1 MQLDKENIKK
11 IVGIVSFAILLN
23 WGLKN
28 TDFLGRL
35 LGLLVGLILPFLIGG
50 ALAFIINVPMR
61 FLERTLFEKPYAR
74 RQKQPQKGKGK
85 QSTLQAAKKENP
97 PFWYRAKRPL
107 SLVLSLVL
115 VIGVMFIGMFL
126 IVPEIANSV
135 VTIANSLRSFP
146 EQLHSWSQKLMEWT
160 PQIALWL
167 EQLDLNLDSI
177 NWQQVLTEVASFLQ
191 NGAGNVL
198 STTVNV
204 AASIFNGVV
213 TAFLAIVFS
222 FYLLTNK
229 EKLGS
234 QIKQLL
240 YAVLKEEHAD
250 YIIRVGRMANKTFAN
265 FLSGQCVEAV
275 ILGSLFFVS
284 MSILQFPYALMIS
297 VLIGFTALIPVFGA
311 FIGCAVGA
319 FLILLVSP
327 IRAFWF
333 IVLFL
338 CLQQFEGNV
347 IYPKV
352 VGNSVGLPAM
362 WVLVAVTLGG
372 SMMGVV
378 GMLIY
383 IPLFSVLYSLIR
395 ETVWMRLHKR
405 GFPPRNTEPNRP
417 SEVRK
422 KRVSV

>member
-74 RQKQPQKGKGK
+74 RQKQQPQKGKGK

-234 QIKQLL
+234 QVKQLL

-405 GFPPRNTEPNRP
+405 GIPVEKYRTKP
-417 SEVRK
+417 SK
-422 KRVSV
+422 

>member
-146 EQLHSWSQKLMEWT
+146 EQLHSWSQRLMEWT

-383 IPLFSVLYSLIR
+383 IPLFSVFYSLIR

-405 GFPPRNTEPNRP
+405 GIPVEKYRTKP
-417 SEVRK
+417 SK
-422 KRVSV
+422 

>member
-85 QSTLQAAKKENP
+85 QSTLQAAKKKNP

-146 EQLHSWSQKLMEWT
+146 EQLHSWSQRLMEWT

-234 QIKQLL
+234 QVKQLL

-395 ETVWMRLHKR
+395 ETVWMRLQKR
-405 GFPPRNTEPNRP
+405 GIPVEKYRTKP
-417 SEVRK
+417 SK
-422 KRVSV
+422 

>member
-1 MQLDKENIKK
+1 M
-11 IVGIVSFAILLN
+11 
-23 WGLKN
+23 
-28 TDFLGRL
+28 
-35 LGLLVGLILPFLIGG
+35 
-50 ALAFIINVPMR
+50 
-61 FLERTLFEKPYAR
+61 
-74 RQKQPQKGKGK
+74 
-85 QSTLQAAKKENP
+85 
-97 PFWYRAKRPL
+97 
-107 SLVLSLVL
+107 
-115 VIGVMFIGMFL
+115 
-126 IVPEIANSV
+126 
-135 VTIANSLRSFP
+135 
-146 EQLHSWSQKLMEWT
+146 
-160 PQIALWL
+160 
-167 EQLDLNLDSI
+167 
-177 NWQQVLTEVASFLQ
+177 
-191 NGAGNVL
+191 
-198 STTVNV
+198 
-204 AASIFNGVV
+204 
-213 TAFLAIVFS
+213 
-222 FYLLTNK
+222 
-229 EKLGS
+229 
-234 QIKQLL
+234 

-338 CLQQFEGNV
+338 CLQQFEGNI

-395 ETVWMRLHKR
+395 ETVWMRLHKK
-405 GFPPRNTEPNRP
+405 GIPTEKYRTKP
-417 SEVRK
+417 SK
-422 KRVSV
+422 

>member
-115 VIGVMFIGMFL
+115 VIGVVFIGMVL

-338 CLQQFEGNV
+338 CLQQFEGNI

-383 IPLFSVLYSLIR
+383 IPLFSVIYSLIR
-395 ETVWMRLHKR
+395 ETVWMRLHKK
-405 GFPPRNTEPNRP
+405 GIPTEKYRTKL
-417 SEVRK
+417 SK
-422 KRVSV
+422 

>member
-213 TAFLAIVFS
+213 TAFLAIVF
-222 FYLLTNK
+222 
-229 EKLGS
+229 
-234 QIKQLL
+234 
-240 YAVLKEEHAD
+240 
-250 YIIRVGRMANKTFAN
+250 
-265 FLSGQCVEAV
+265 
-275 ILGSLFFVS
+275 
-284 MSILQFPYALMIS
+284 
-297 VLIGFTALIPVFGA
+297 
-311 FIGCAVGA
+311 
-319 FLILLVSP
+319 
-327 IRAFWF
+327 
-333 IVLFL
+333 
-338 CLQQFEGNV
+338 
-347 IYPKV
+347 
-352 VGNSVGLPAM
+352 
-362 WVLVAVTLGG
+362 
-372 SMMGVV
+372 
-378 GMLIY
+378 
-383 IPLFSVLYSLIR
+383 
-395 ETVWMRLHKR
+395 
-405 GFPPRNTEPNRP
+405 
-417 SEVRK
+417 
-422 KRVSV
+422 

>member
-319 FLILLVSP
+319 ILILLVSP

-395 ETVWMRLHKR
+395 ETVWMRLHKK
-405 GFPPRNTEPNRP
+405 GIPTEI
-417 SEVRK
+417 
-422 KRVSV
+422 

>member
-383 IPLFSVLYSLIR
+383 IPLFSVFYSLIR

-405 GFPPRNTEPNRP
+405 GIPVEKYRTKP
-417 SEVRK
+417 SK
-422 KRVSV
+422 

>member
-35 LGLLVGLILPFLIGG
+35 VGLLVGLILPFLIGG

-234 QIKQLL
+234 QVKQLL

-383 IPLFSVLYSLIR
+383 IPLFSVFYSLIR

-405 GFPPRNTEPNRP
+405 GIPVEKYRTKP
-417 SEVRK
+417 SK
-422 KRVSV
+422 

>member
-85 QSTLQAAKKENP
+85 QSTLQAAKKKNP

-395 ETVWMRLHKR
+395 ETVWMRLHKK
-405 GFPPRNTEPNRP
+405 GIPTEKYRTKA
-417 SEVRK
+417 SK
-422 KRVSV
+422 

>member
-85 QSTLQAAKKENP
+85 QSTLQAAKKKNP

-405 GFPPRNTEPNRP
+405 GLPVGKCRTKP
-417 SEVRK
+417 SK
-422 KRVSV
+422 

>member
-362 WVLVAVTLGG
+362 WLLVAVTLGG
-372 SMMGVV
+372 SMIGVV

-395 ETVWMRLHKR
+395 ETVCMRLHKR
-405 GFPPRNTEPNRP
+405 GIPVEKYRTKP
-417 SEVRK
+417 SK
-422 KRVSV
+422 

>member
-1 MQLDKENIKK
+1 
-11 IVGIVSFAILLN
+11 
-23 WGLKN
+23 
-28 TDFLGRL
+28 
-35 LGLLVGLILPFLIGG
+35 
-50 ALAFIINVPMR
+50 
-61 FLERTLFEKPYAR
+61 
-74 RQKQPQKGKGK
+74 
-85 QSTLQAAKKENP
+85 
-97 PFWYRAKRPL
+97 
-107 SLVLSLVL
+107 
-115 VIGVMFIGMFL
+115 
-126 IVPEIANSV
+126 
-135 VTIANSLRSFP
+135 
-146 EQLHSWSQKLMEWT
+146 
-160 PQIALWL
+160 
-167 EQLDLNLDSI
+167 
-177 NWQQVLTEVASFLQ
+177 
-191 NGAGNVL
+191 
-198 STTVNV
+198 
-204 AASIFNGVV
+204 
-213 TAFLAIVFS
+213 
-222 FYLLTNK
+222 
-229 EKLGS
+229 
-234 QIKQLL
+234 
-240 YAVLKEEHAD
+240 
-250 YIIRVGRMANKTFAN
+250 
-265 FLSGQCVEAV
+265 
-275 ILGSLFFVS
+275 

-405 GFPPRNTEPNRP
+405 GSLSRNTEPNRP

>member
-405 GFPPRNTEPNRP
+405 RIPVEKYRTKP
-417 SEVRK
+417 SK
-422 KRVSV
+422 

>member
-28 TDFLGRL
+28 PEFVG
-35 LGLLVGLILPFLIGG
+35 GLLSLLIGLLLPFLIGG
-50 ALAFIINVPMR
+50 GLAFVLNVPMR
-61 FLERTLFEKPYAR
+61 FLERNLFEKPYAR
-74 RQKQPQKGKGK
+74 AMQSKAPSKKG
-85 QSTLQAAKKENP
+85 QAAKQNKP
-97 PFWYRAKRPL
+97 PFFYRAKRPL
-107 SLVLSLVL
+107 SLVLSIVL
-115 VIGVMFIGMFL
+115 VVGVILIGTFL
-126 IVPEIANSV
+126 IVPEIANSI
-135 VTIANSLRSFP
+135 VTVAGSLRDFP
-146 EQLHSWSQKLMEWT
+146 QQIHQWSQQLMEWM
-160 PQIALWL
+160 PQIGIWL
-167 EQLDLNLDSI
+167 EQLDINLNTIDWRSTI
-177 NWQQVLTEVASFLQ
+177 TEVLGFLQ

-213 TAFLAIVFS
+213 TGFLALVFS
-222 FYLLTNK
+222 LYLLLNK
-229 EKLGS
+229 EKLSS
-234 QIKQLL
+234 QAKQIL
-240 YAVLKEEHAD
+240 YALLRESHAD
-250 YIIRVGRMANKTFAN
+250 YLVRVGQMATKTFGN
-265 FLSGQCVEAV
+265 FLSGQCIEAV

-284 MSILQFPYALMIS
+284 MSVLRFPYALMIS
-297 VLIGFTALIPVFGA
+297 VLIAFTALIPVFGA
-311 FIGCAVGA
+311 FIGCVVGT

-352 VGNSVGLPAM
+352 VGGSVGLPAM

-383 IPLFSVLYSLIR
+383 IPLFSVLYSLLR
-395 ETVWMRLHKR
+395 EAVWSKLRQKSV
-405 GFPPRNTEPNRP
+405 PPTKYQNK
-417 SEVRK
+417 SRK
-422 KRVSV
+422 

>member
-191 NGAGNVL
+191 NGA
-198 STTVNV
+198 
-204 AASIFNGVV
+204 
-213 TAFLAIVFS
+213 
-222 FYLLTNK
+222 
-229 EKLGS
+229 
-234 QIKQLL
+234 
-240 YAVLKEEHAD
+240 
-250 YIIRVGRMANKTFAN
+250 
-265 FLSGQCVEAV
+265 
-275 ILGSLFFVS
+275 
-284 MSILQFPYALMIS
+284 
-297 VLIGFTALIPVFGA
+297 
-311 FIGCAVGA
+311 
-319 FLILLVSP
+319 
-327 IRAFWF
+327 
-333 IVLFL
+333 
-338 CLQQFEGNV
+338 
-347 IYPKV
+347 
-352 VGNSVGLPAM
+352 
-362 WVLVAVTLGG
+362 
-372 SMMGVV
+372 
-378 GMLIY
+378 
-383 IPLFSVLYSLIR
+383 
-395 ETVWMRLHKR
+395 
-405 GFPPRNTEPNRP
+405 
-417 SEVRK
+417 
-422 KRVSV
+422 